1 MSLDINSLNQGIYN
15 ALNVTDVTDLLGKD
29 PDGNPALGHYK
40 VPQGSTYP
48 HVCYWVVTGSNED
61 TFSEWRDEALCQID
75 IWSDSN
81 SAKECGDISKQIT
94 EEMDEAALEVGASAY
109 FCQRQGPPRLLYE
122 DENDIFHMILEYRI
136 KVETSK

>member
-1 MSLDINSLNQGIYN
+1 MSLDINALNTGIYN
-15 ALNVTDVTDLLGKD
+15 ALNVTDVT
-29 PDGNPALGHYK
+29 ALVTGIYHRK
-40 VPQGSTYP
+40 APQGTAHP
-48 HVCYWVVTGSNED
+48 FVCYWIVTGSNED
-61 TFSEWRDEALCQID
+61 TFTEWKDEILCQID

-94 EEMDEAALEVGASAY
+94 EEMDEADLEVGASAY

-122 DENDIFHMILEYRI
+122 DENNIFHMILEYRI

>member
-1 MSLDINSLNQGIYN
+1 MIDINALNTGIYN
-15 ALNVTDVTDLLGKD
+15 ALNVTDVTDLVTGVYHRK
-29 PDGNPALGHYK
+29 A
-40 VPQGSTYP
+40 PQGTAYP
-48 HVCYWVVTGSNED
+48 YVCYWVVTGSNED
-61 TFSEWRDEALCQID
+61 TFTEWKDEVLCQID

-94 EEMDEAALEVGASAY
+94 EEMDEASLEVGASAY

-122 DENDIFHMILEYRI
+122 DENNIFHMILEYRI

>member
-1 MSLDINSLNQGIYN
+1 MLDINALNTGIYN
-15 ALNVTDVTDLLGKD
+15 ALNVADVTDLVTGIYHRK
-29 PDGNPALGHYK
+29 A
-40 VPQGSTYP
+40 PQGTAYP
-48 HVCYWVVTGSNED
+48 YVCYWIVTGSNED
-61 TFSEWRDEALCQID
+61 TFSEWRDETLCQID

-94 EEMDEAALEVGASAY
+94 EEMDEAGLEVGASAY

-122 DENDIFHMILEYRI
+122 DENKRFHMILEYRI